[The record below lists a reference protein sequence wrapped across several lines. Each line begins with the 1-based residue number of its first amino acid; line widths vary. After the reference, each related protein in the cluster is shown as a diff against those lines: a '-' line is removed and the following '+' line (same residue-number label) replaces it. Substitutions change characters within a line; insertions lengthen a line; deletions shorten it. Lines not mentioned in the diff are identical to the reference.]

1 MPLDNKLVI
10 TDSVE
15 VAGMEEKNSN
25 KAVGNF
31 RFMPVMY
38 LRGDFC

>member
-10 TDSVE
+10 TDSIE
-15 VAGMEEKNSN
+15 VARMEEKISK

-31 RFMPVMY
+31 RFMQS
-38 LRGDFC
+38 CI